1 MDLNQL
7 IIYRN
12 LTDDPDVLD
21 CLLYCTHDSDKNE
34 NTFIST
40 MLKLTEKYDLHGHLF
55 QKFNNIF
62 ISATRKYI
70 YTFFRTQ
77 TNYK

>member
-40 MLKLTEKYDLHGHLF
+40 MLKLT
-55 QKFNNIF
+55 
-62 ISATRKYI
+62 
-70 YTFFRTQ
+70 
-77 TNYK
+77 

>member
-40 MLKLTEKYDLHGHLF
+40 MLKLT
-55 QKFNNIF
+55 
-62 ISATRKYI
+62 SATRKYI